1 MTGTIFDIQRFALH
15 DGPGIRTTVFLKG
28 CPLSCTWCCNPE
40 SQQPQP
46 QLGYD
51 ADKCTNC
58 LKCVSVCPTGALTER
73 DKTLEV
79 AFDLCNACGN
89 CVEECPESAMKIF
102 GYQADS
108 QYIMDQVAKDKEY
121 FDNSGG
127 GLTISG
133 GDPLFQPEFTLDLL
147 KKAKALNINTCVET
161 SAFTGREVLEAL
173 LPWVDYFY
181 IDYKITG
188 EERHKQFTGVSS
200 NQVLEN
206 IYFLSLH
213 NACIVLRCAII
224 PGINDN
230 DDHFKAIAGL
240 SHKYEAIRQVHILP
254 YHRYGESK
262 YKHLGMKVAD
272 LPTMQVGDEMVN
284 VWIEKI
290 RGFGGRNVMKG

>member
-28 CPLSCTWCCNPE
+28 CPLSCAWCCNPE

-51 ADKCTNC
+51 AEKCTHC
-58 LKCVSVCPTGALTER
+58 FKCVAVCPTGALSER
-73 DKTLEV
+73 DKTLQV
-79 AFDLCNACGN
+79 AFDLCIACGN
-89 CVEECPESAMKIF
+89 CVEECPESALKIL
-102 GYQADS
+102 GYEADS
-108 QYIMDQVAKDKEY
+108 QEIIDQVAKDKKY

-147 KKAKALNINTCVET
+147 KKAKTLNINTCIET
-161 SAFTGREVLEAL
+161 SAFVSREVLESL

-188 EERHKQFTGVSS
+188 EEEHKLFTGVSS
-200 NQVLEN
+200 KQVLEN
-206 IYFLSLH
+206 IDFLYR
-213 NACIVLRCAII
+213 NNTYVVLRCAII

-230 DDHFKAIAGL
+230 DAHFKAIAEM
-240 SHKYEAIRQVHILP
+240 SKKYKAVRQVHILP

-262 YKHLGMKVAD
+262 YRQIGIKVPELHTEPVSD
-272 LPTMQVGDEMVN
+272 EQVNLWMARI
-284 VWIEKI
+284 IEY
-290 RGFGGRNVMKG
+290 GGRDVMRG

>member
-58 LKCVSVCPTGALTER
+58 LRCVSVCPTGALTER
-73 DKTLEV
+73 DKTLQV
-79 AFDLCNACGN
+79 AFDLCNACRN

-133 GDPLFQPEFTLDLL
+133 GDPLFQHEFTLDLL

-161 SAFTGREVLEAL
+161 SAFTGREVMESL

-181 IDYKITG
+181 IDYKITD
-188 EERHKQFTGVSS
+188 EELHKQFTGVSS
-200 NQVLEN
+200 IQVLES
-206 IYFLSLH
+206 IDFLSLH
-213 NACIVLRCAII
+213 YANMVLRCTII

-240 SHKYEAIRQVHILP
+240 SRKYEAIRQVHILP

-262 YKHLGMKVAD
+262 YKQIGLDVPEITTESMS
-272 LPTMQVGDEMVN
+272 DEMVN
-284 VWIEKI
+284 HSINRI
-290 RGFGGRNVMKG
+290 RELGGRNVMKG

>member
-28 CPLSCTWCCNPE
+28 CLLSCTWCCNPE
-40 SQQPQP
+40 SQQPQS

-58 LKCVSVCPTGALTER
+58 LRCVSVCPTGALTEK

-89 CVEECPESAMKIF
+89 CMEECPESAIKIF

-108 QYIMDQVAKDKEY
+108 QYIIDQVARDKEY

-147 KKAKALNINTCVET
+147 KRAKTLNINTCVET
-161 SAFTGREVLEAL
+161 SAFTSREVLEAL

-200 NQVLEN
+200 IQVLEN
-206 IYFLSLH
+206 IDFLSLH
-213 NACIVLRCAII
+213 NACIVLRCTII

-230 DDHFKAIAGL
+230 DEHFRAIAGM
-240 SHKYEAIRQVHILP
+240 SSKYEAIRQVHILP

-262 YKHLGMKVAD
+262 YKQIGLD
-272 LPTMQVGDEMVN
+272 LPEVATESANNEMVN
-284 VWIEKI
+284 LWINRISEL
-290 RGFGGRNVMKG
+290 GGRNVMKG